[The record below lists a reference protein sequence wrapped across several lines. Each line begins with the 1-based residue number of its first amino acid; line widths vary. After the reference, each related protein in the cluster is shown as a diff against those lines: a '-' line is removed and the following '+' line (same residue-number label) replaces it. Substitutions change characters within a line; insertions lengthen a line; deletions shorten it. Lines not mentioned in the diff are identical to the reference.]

1 MRSKEELIRPKMRE
15 LLNST
20 FEDTLDE
27 DEFEGLCAVVW
38 PEAEEHD
45 EI

>member
-1 MRSKEELIRPKMRE
+1 MRE

-38 PEAEEHD
+38 PEVFEED
-45 EI
+45 GDF